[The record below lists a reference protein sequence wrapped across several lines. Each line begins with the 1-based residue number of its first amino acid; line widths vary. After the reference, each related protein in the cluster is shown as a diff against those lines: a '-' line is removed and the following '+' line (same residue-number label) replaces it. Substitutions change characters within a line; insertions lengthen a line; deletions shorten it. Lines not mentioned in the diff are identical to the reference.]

1 MMRLSRLVQ
10 ALLLLG
16 LLFLSIGP
24 ALAVEPQ
31 ERLADPA
38 LEARARTLGA
48 ELRCMVCLNTSIDES
63 TASLAHDLRVILR
76 ERIAAGDTD
85 QQALDYMTNRYGEFI
100 LLKPRIEP
108 ETYLLWFTPPALIL
122 FAALLI
128 LWRVRHRRAR
138 PEPPPLSA
146 EERRHAAEL
155 LGGET

>member
-1 MMRLSRLVQ
+1 MIRSVFL
-10 ALLLLG
+10 ALG
-16 LLFLSIGP
+16 LLFLSLSP

-31 ERLADPA
+31 ERLTDPV

-85 QQALDYMTNRYGEFI
+85 AQALAYMTQRYGEFI
-100 LLKPRIEP
+100 LLKPRVEP
-108 ETYLLWFTPPALIL
+108 ETYLLWFTPPALL
-122 FAALLI
+122 VFAALMVI
-128 LWRVRHRRAR
+128 WRIRHRRIR
-138 PEPPPLSA
+138 PEPAPLTA